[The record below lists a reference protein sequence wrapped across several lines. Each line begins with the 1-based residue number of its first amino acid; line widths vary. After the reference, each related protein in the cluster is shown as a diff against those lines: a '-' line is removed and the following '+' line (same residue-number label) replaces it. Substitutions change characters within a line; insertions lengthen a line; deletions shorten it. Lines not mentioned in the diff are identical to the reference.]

1 MLLTRSRLAW
11 AAPEG
16 GETEKVQLG
25 CWGVCCADST
35 YLLVAIGDVPD
46 FVPREGDLGDQPV
59 LRVIN
64 VKPQSIHSEQQL
76 CALFIL

>member
-1 MLLTRSRLAW
+1 MGKNLLGRKGIYS
-11 AAPEG
+11 
-16 GETEKVQLG
+16 
-25 CWGVCCADST
+25 ADGS
-35 YLLVAIGDVPD
+35 YLLVAIRDVSD
-46 FVPREGDLGDQPV
+46 FVPREGDLGGQSV